1 MGNNR
6 SRSGPNPNKATV
18 LVVEDEPAMA
28 KLLERAFSKAGFQS
42 LVARD
47 GLQAIDLYRH
57 HKHDIDVVLVDLG
70 LPKTSGLEVIGA
82 IRNQN
87 SNAKIVVTTGYLDP
101 EIETQLLASGVRHY
115 IQKPYFLDEVIRA
128 VESVLAHA

>member
-6 SRSGPNPNKATV
+6 SRAGPNPNKATV
-18 LVVEDEPAMA
+18 LGVEDEPAMA
-28 KLLERAFSKAGFQS
+28 KLLERTFSKAGFQS

-57 HKHDIDVVLVDLG
+57 HKEDIDVVLVDLG
-70 LPKTSGLEVIGA
+70 LPKTSGSEVIGA

-101 EIETQLLASGVRHY
+101 GN
-115 IQKPYFLDEVIRA
+115 
-128 VESVLAHA
+128 